1 VVTLLT
7 VCTGNICRS
16 PFAHLWLGNRLDEI
30 APGAFTVASAGT
42 MGLSG
47 RPMDERSAARLAATG
62 VPEGAYAADAFAAR
76 RLGDADV
83 AGADV
88 VLALSREH
96 RDAVIQMSPR
106 MLKRAYT
113 VREFARLLTHVYR
126 EAGEAIPG
134 GAAPEQV
141 AARWKALIKYATLY
155 RSGAS
160 APGDE
165 DDVVDPYRREDA
177 VYDEMVDQLLPALET
192 IVELERVAS
201 TRA

>member
-1 VVTLLT
+1 MVTLLT

-16 PFAHLWLGNRLDEI
+16 PYAHLLLGNRLDEI
-30 APGAFTVASAGT
+30 APGAFSVASAGT
-42 MGLSG
+42 MGLTG
-47 RPMDERSAARLAATG
+47 KPMDERSAARLAATG
-62 VPEGAYAADAFAAR
+62 VRERAYTVDSFSAR

-88 VLALSREH
+88 VLALTQEH

-113 VREFARLLTHVYR
+113 VREFARLVAHVYR
-126 EAGEAIPG
+126 EAGDSIPG
-134 GAAPEQV
+134 GAGPEQV

-155 RSGAS
+155 RSGLS
-160 APGDE
+160 APAAD

-177 VYDEMVDQLLPALET
+177 VYDEMVDQLLPALEA
-192 IVELERVAS
+192 IIDLERAAAA
-201 TRA
+201 RA

>member
-1 VVTLLT
+1 MITLLT

-16 PFAHLWLGNRLDEI
+16 PYAHLLLGRRLDEI
-30 APGAFTVASAGT
+30 APGAFSVASAGT
-42 MGLSG
+42 MGLVG
-47 RPMDERSAARLAATG
+47 RPMDERSAVRLAATG
-62 VPEGAYAADAFAAR
+62 TSHRGYSVDDFAAR
-76 RLGDADV
+76 RLGDADL

-96 RDAVIQMSPR
+96 RDEVIQMSPR

-113 VREFARLLTHVYR
+113 VREFARVLDRVYR
-126 EAGEAIPG
+126 EAGDAIPG

-160 APGDE
+160 APGEE
-165 DDVVDPYRREDA
+165 DDVVDPYRCEDA
-177 VYDEMVDQLLPALET
+177 VYDEMVEQLLPALET
-192 IVELERVAS
+192 IVELERAAS
-201 TRA
+201 ARS